1 MKPENKT
8 KTLKAA
14 NIAVSV
20 VLVLLVGF
28 LLYYIGSASVA
39 SFAPSVITVS
49 EVREYY
55 EGEDIVVDIS
65 RPKVSGFSDKAFEKK
80 LNKKIQNQISLNKS
94 LAERFAW
101 IKPHYISHTTFE
113 VYYWVKSLEGIFSL
127 KVTAY
132 HGNGGSGMPLTSYYN
147 VDIENNKLLTL
158 DDLFTNGSYKER
170 INKFITDVMIAQEY
184 PSPEL
189 SESVSDKTKFFIMD
203 GDLYITFSKYE
214 ITSGSGGEPE
224 FRIPTE
230 EIEDML
236 KEEYKGIFNMAC
248 CEF

>member
-14 NIAVSV
+14 NIVVSV

-28 LLYYIGSASVA
+28 LIYYIGSACVA
-39 SFAPSVITVS
+39 SFAQGAITVS
-49 EVREYY
+49 EVNEEYEIGY
-55 EGEDIVVDIS
+55 LIVYIS
-65 RPKVSGFSDKAFEKK
+65 RPVISGFSDSDFEKQ
-80 LNKKIQNQISLNKS
+80 LNLKIWSQISLNKS
-94 LAERFAW
+94 LVERFAW
-101 IKPHYISHTTFE
+101 IKPEHLKYTSFE
-113 VYYWVKSLEGIFSL
+113 VDYWVKSLDGILSL

-158 DDLFTNGSYKER
+158 DDLFTDGSYKER

-203 GDLYITFSKYE
+203 GNLYITFSKYE

-224 FRIPTE
+224 FRIPTD
-230 EIEDML
+230 EIEDMM
-236 KEEYKGIFNMAC
+236 KEEYKGIFK
-248 CEF
+248 